1 VPLALARTGF
11 AIHTPFRLN
20 ITMKFLLLLIPC
32 LLAVLP
38 IVYNLIE
45 PRLFGFPFFYWFQ
58 ILLIPTSCLTIFVF
72 HRMAG
77 R

>member
-1 VPLALARTGF
+1 
-11 AIHTPFRLN
+11 
-20 ITMKFLLLLIPC
+20 MKFLLLLIPC
-32 LLAVLP
+32 LLSVLP
-38 IVYNLIE
+38 IIYNLIE

-58 ILLIPTSCLTIFVF
+58 ILLIPVSCLTIFVF